1 MKMEER
7 KIELLKDIGYWY
19 NAQFTIGDKVY
30 CEDEYNVP
38 YIYNSVDEA
47 LKDWL
52 DTLEESNI
60 NCLGDNC
67 ELLWCKEE
75 IELIKNL

>member
-7 KIELLKDIGYWY
+7 KIELLKQIGYWY
-19 NAQFTIGDKVY
+19 NAQFTIGNKTY

-52 DTLEESNI
+52 DTLEESNT
-60 NCLGDNC
+60 NCRCDNC
-67 ELLWCKEE
+67 ELLWSKEE

>member
-7 KIELLKDIGYWY
+7 KIELLKQIGYWY
-19 NAQFTIGDKVY
+19 GAEFIIGNKTY
-30 CEDEYNVP
+30 CKDEY
-38 YIYNSVDEA
+38 YESYTYNTVDEA

-52 DTLEESNI
+52 DTLEESNE
-60 NCLGDNC
+60 NCRCDNC
-67 ELLWCKEE
+67 ELLWSKEE

>member
-7 KIELLKDIGYWY
+7 KFELLKEIGYWY

-30 CEDEYNVP
+30 CEDKYNEP

-52 DTLEESNI
+52 CTLIESNNDSI
-60 NCLGDNC
+60 NDGV
-67 ELLWCKEE
+67 ELLWSKEE

>member
-7 KIELLKDIGYWY
+7 KIELLKQIGYWY
-19 NAQFTIGDKVY
+19 GAEFIIGNKTY
-30 CEDEYNVP
+30 CKDEY
-38 YIYNSVDEA
+38 YESYTYNTVDKA

-52 DTLEESNI
+52 DTLEESNT
-60 NCLGDNC
+60 NCCGDNC
-67 ELLWCKEE
+67 ELLWSKEE